1 MKKNKLLVSLI
12 FLYTFLNLFFR
23 GSGNEIFAVDNK
35 YSNQLLKV
43 DVEKAYDDDNAVN
56 LTLYSSKPYKIK
68 VTPIKKSDNE
78 YVIFLPE
85 TYHSITSRP
94 DISSSEGKVKDLD
107 VKLVP
112 YVGDTD
118 NNGYTKITVK
128 TDGEDLKLN
137 VNNEIIKQSANLT
150 DDLTALSQSKSSSKT
165 TKNKISAPI
174 PEKKKLASNTYNFSN
189 LFGKPSNETI
199 NSKIEN
205 KKTYNAKPKDYTK
218 PKSSTGRLLYY
229 PSEQSPAEKPETKT
243 FTQNPIPEPVKPKPA
258 PKIFNEEETAE
269 QGFFEGLFSNIQY
282 QFKYNKF
289 FTEKF
294 LPLLLMV
301 FWTFVIILAMKMS
314 HKRKTSA
321 LQQVLE
327 ADAETYQ
334 ENMNYKKDRSFLNRI
349 NQQRPISVRQTLA
362 AGVDNNTNIRQEYA
376 SSSVISAAGYT
387 EVPPDTISAEEFYVE
402 KKPAVQEP
410 QHSYFHNKPKKLL
423 TKRYTIV
430 KDIVKDIVKEPA
442 KKQTPR
448 REPEIIDGYDLN
460 DGRGFYLI
468 KADGT
473 KALIGIM
480 NSEVFVLKNFERLR
494 YSKFIVKKTQ
504 GIDRRK
510 DIFFVQVDNW
520 RCLVSSTP
528 KGMKLELVL

>member
-1 MKKNKLLVSLI
+1 MKKNKLFVSLI
-12 FLYTFLNLFFR
+12 FLYTFLNLFFL

-56 LTLYSSKPYKIK
+56 LTLYSSKPYKLK

-112 YVGDTD
+112 YVGDTA

-137 VNNEIIKQSANLT
+137 INNEVIKQSANLT
-150 DDLTALSQSKSSSKT
+150 DDLGILSKSKSVSKT
-165 TKNKISAPI
+165 TANKISVPV
-174 PEKKKLASNTYNFSN
+174 PEKKKLASNTYNFNTIFNKPAKDNSN
-189 LFGKPSNETI
+189 NIF
-199 NSKIEN
+199 EN
-205 KKTYNAKPKDYTK
+205 KKPYTAKPKTYTK

-229 PSEQSPAEKPETKT
+229 PSEQPTEEKPEAKAI
-243 FTQNPIPEPVKPKPA
+243 TQNPIPQPVEKKPA
-258 PKIFNEEETAE
+258 PKTFNEEENAE
-269 QGFFEGLFSNIQY
+269 QGFFEGIYAKIKY
-282 QFKYNKF
+282 QFEYNKF

-301 FWTFVIILAMKMS
+301 FWTLVIVLAMKMS
-314 HKRKTSA
+314 HKRKTSP
-321 LQQVLE
+321 LQQVL
-327 ADAETYQ
+327 DAEAEPYQ
-334 ENMNYKKDRSFLNRI
+334 ENMNYKKDKSFLNRI

-362 AGVDNNTNIRQEYA
+362 AGANYNSDANLEYA
-376 SSSVISAAGYT
+376 PNSVISSAGYI

-402 KKPAVQEP
+402 KKPEKEDT
-410 QHSYFHNKPKKLL
+410 QHSYFHNKPKKL
-423 TKRYTIV
+423 TTNRYTIV
-430 KDIVKDIVKEPA
+430 KDIVKAPP

-448 REPEIIDGYDLN
+448 HEPEIIDGYDLN

-468 KADGT
+468 KADST
-473 KALIGIM
+473 KALIGII
-480 NSEVFVLKNFERLR
+480 NSEVFLIKNFERLR

-520 RCLVSSTP
+520 RGLVSSTP